1 MLPVKT
7 IKQGETTIK
16 IVVDDFYKTLNRVI
30 DGLSN
35 LVDNSNTII
44 NSVHKEYGDYEG
56 ELIIGRGVSQP
67 CNGDKYDEA
76 LGSEIAFRKAKIN
89 GNLKKIRIIER
100 LLTKLWKYEFILS
113 EELTNLDT
121 QLLEDSNYMKQ
132 VNPDFYL
139 K

>member
-30 DGLSN
+30 DGLNN
-35 LVDNSNTII
+35 LVDSSNNII
-44 NSVHKEYGDYEG
+44 DSVHKEYEDYEG

-89 GNLKKIRIIER
+89 GNLKKCRIIER
-100 LLTKLWKYEFILS
+100 LLTKLWKYEVVLS

-121 QLLEDSNYMKQ
+121 QLLEDSGYMKQ
-132 VNPDFYL
+132 VNPNFYL
-139 K
+139 G

>member
-7 IKQGETTIK
+7 IKQGETTVK
-16 IVVDDFYKTLNRVI
+16 VVVDDFYKTLNRVI
-30 DGLSN
+30 DGLNN
-35 LVDNSNTII
+35 LVDNSNNII
-44 NSVHKEYGDYEG
+44 DSVHKEYGDYEG

>member
-30 DGLSN
+30 DGLNN
-35 LVDNSNTII
+35 LVDNSNNII
-44 NSVHKEYGDYEG
+44 DSIHKEYEDYEG

-89 GNLKKIRIIER
+89 GNLKKCRIIER
-100 LLTKLWKYEFILS
+100 LLTKLWKYEVVLS

-132 VNPDFYL
+132 VNPNFYL
-139 K
+139 G

>member
-30 DGLSN
+30 DGLNN
-35 LVDNSNTII
+35 LVDSSNNII
-44 NSVHKEYGDYEG
+44 DSVHKEYEDYEG

-89 GNLKKIRIIER
+89 GNLKKCKIIER
-100 LLTKLWKYEFILS
+100 LLTKLWKYEVVLS

-132 VNPDFYL
+132 VNPNFYL
-139 K
+139 G

>member
-7 IKQGETTIK
+7 IKQGETTVK
-16 IVVDDFYKTLNRVI
+16 VVVDDFYKTLNRII

-121 QLLEDSNYMKQ
+121 QLLEDSDYMRKL
-132 VNPDFYL
+132 NPDFYL

>member
-30 DGLSN
+30 DGLNN
-35 LVDNSNTII
+35 LVDSSNNII
-44 NSVHKEYGDYEG
+44 DSVHKEYEDYEG

-89 GNLKKIRIIER
+89 GNLKKCRIIER
-100 LLTKLWKYEFILS
+100 LLAELWKYEVVLS

-121 QLLEDSNYMKQ
+121 QLLEDSDYMKQ
-132 VNPDFYL
+132 VNPNFYL
-139 K
+139 G

>member
-7 IKQGETTIK
+7 IKQGETTVK
-16 IVVDDFYKTLNRVI
+16 VVVDDFYKTLNRVI
-30 DGLSN
+30 DGLNN

-121 QLLEDSNYMKQ
+121 QLLEDASYMRKL
-132 VNPDFYL
+132 NPDFYL

>member
-30 DGLSN
+30 DGLNN
-35 LVDNSNTII
+35 LVDSSNNII
-44 NSVHKEYGDYEG
+44 DSVHKEYEDYEG

-89 GNLKKIRIIER
+89 GNLKKCRIIER
-100 LLTKLWKYEFILS
+100 LLTKLWKYEVVLS

-121 QLLEDSNYMKQ
+121 QLLEDSDYMKQ
-132 VNPDFYL
+132 VNPNFYL
-139 K
+139 G

>member
-7 IKQGETTIK
+7 IKQGETTVK
-16 IVVDDFYKTLNRVI
+16 VVVDDFYKTLNRVI
-30 DGLSN
+30 DGLNN
-35 LVDNSNTII
+35 LVDNSNNII
-44 NSVHKEYGDYEG
+44 DSVHKEYGDYEG

-89 GNLKKIRIIER
+89 GNLKKCRIIER
-100 LLTKLWKYEFILS
+100 LLTKLWKYEVVLS

-121 QLLEDSNYMKQ
+121 QLLEDTDYMKQ

>member
-30 DGLSN
+30 DGLNN
-35 LVDNSNTII
+35 LVDSSNNII
-44 NSVHKEYGDYEG
+44 DSVHKEYEDYEG

-89 GNLKKIRIIER
+89 GNLKKCRIIER
-100 LLTKLWKYEFILS
+100 LLAELWKYEVVLS

-121 QLLEDSNYMKQ
+121 QLLEDTDYMKQ
-132 VNPDFYL
+132 VNPNFYL
-139 K
+139 G